1 MRFRVVPYKMA
12 SGSAKLLASKLSA
25 ALGYKVW
32 RGVPK
37 RRKVNI
43 NWGSTLPGVPAEFV
57 WLNTPEAVFCAS
69 DKLLTLN
76 MIEHQGGSYVPYTT
90 STEVAQ
96 VWLDEGA
103 TVFARKRHGH
113 SGRDIQVVLPGAVL
127 PAAELYTKYVKK
139 RKEFRVHVFGGSV
152 IKVQE
157 KRRRVGAGANPLI
170 RNLDNGWVFCNDNVD
185 ASQRLQNLAIFATNS
200 LGLVFGAVDIVWNER
215 DDMYY
220 VLEINTAP
228 GLCDSTAD
236 QYVAAMV
243 NWRNDE

>member
-12 SGSAKLLASKLSA
+12 SESAKLLASKLSA

-32 RGVPK
+32 RGDPK
-37 RRKVNI
+37 RGKINI
-43 NWGSTLPGVPAEFV
+43 NWGSTLRAREDLM
-57 WLNTPEAVFCAS
+57 WLNTPESVLCSS

-76 MIEHQGGSYVPYTT
+76 MIEHQGGSHVPYTT
-90 STEVAQ
+90 LPEVAQ
-96 VWLDEGA
+96 IWSNEGA

-113 SGRDIQVVLPGAVL
+113 SGRDIQVVVPGAVL

-139 RKEFRVHVFGGSV
+139 RKEFRVHVFGESV

-185 ASQRLQNLAIFATNS
+185 ATQKLQNIAIVATS
-200 LGLVFGAVDIVWNER
+200 ALGLVFGAVDIIWNER
-215 DDMYY
+215 DDKYY

>member
-12 SGSAKLLASKLSA
+12 SESAKLLASKLSA

-32 RGVPK
+32 RGEAK
-37 RRKVNI
+37 LGKTNI
-43 NWGSTLPGVPAEFV
+43 NWGKVGDILGDGVY
-57 WLNTPEAVFCAS
+57 LNYPDAVYSAS
-69 DKLLTLN
+69 DKFLAFVAL
-76 MIEHQGGSYVPYTT
+76 EQEGVCHVPYTT
-90 STEVAQ
+90 STEIAQ
-96 VWLDEGA
+96 DWLDEGA

-139 RKEFRVHVFGGSV
+139 RKEFRVHVFGESV

-170 RNLDNGWVFCNDNVD
+170 RNLDNGWVFCNDNVPVTPTLE
-185 ASQRLQNLAIFATNS
+185 AVAKRAVFA
-200 LGLVFGAVDIVWNER
+200 LDLVFGAVDIIWNER
-215 DDMYY
+215 DDKYY

-236 QYVAAMV
+236 QYVGAIA
-243 NWRNDE
+243 NWREHG